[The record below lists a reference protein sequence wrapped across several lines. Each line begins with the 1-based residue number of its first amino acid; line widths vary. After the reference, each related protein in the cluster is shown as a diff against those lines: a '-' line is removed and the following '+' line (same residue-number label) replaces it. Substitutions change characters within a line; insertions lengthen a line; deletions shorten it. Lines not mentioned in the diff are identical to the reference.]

1 MLYRVRRLTHNSSTD
16 GNGPVPGSPAP
27 APGHFSQHSQA
38 MIEEDTRTAK
48 NALLETLQHVGEA
61 ETIVQQIFEM
71 IGHSKFFSDFT
82 REDVEQLAAYMQVY
96 RANSGEM
103 IIREGEVDDYLVLII
118 EGRVEI
124 SKADSQGELQ
134 TITVVGPGA
143 TLGEMSMIDGEPRF
157 ATCVALE
164 PTTFAVLSRDSMVG
178 IIIQEPALG
187 SKILIKLV
195 TLLSQR
201 LRATSSNL
209 LHYLER

>member
-1 MLYRVRRLTHNSSTD
+1 
-16 GNGPVPGSPAP
+16 
-27 APGHFSQHSQA
+27 

>member
-1 MLYRVRRLTHNSSTD
+1 VAKTID
-16 GNGPVPGSPAP
+16 NGLEKLPHP
-27 APGHFSQHSQA
+27 HI
-38 MIEEDTRTAK
+38 MIEEK
-48 NALLETLQHVGEA
+48 NQSAQESVLQTIHRVEDNEA
-61 ETIVQQIFEM
+61 MVQQIFEM

-82 REDVEQLAAYMQVY
+82 RQDVERLTAFMQVY
-96 RANSGEM
+96 RAEANQT
-103 IIREGEVDDYLVLII
+103 IIREGDVDDNLLLIV

-124 SKADSQGELQ
+124 AKTDANGDRR
-134 TITVVGPGA
+134 TMTVVSAGA

-164 PTTFAVLSRDSMVG
+164 ETTFAVLSRDSMVR
-178 IIIQEPALG
+178 IIIEEPALG

-209 LHYLER
+209 LQHLES